1 MSKKDCNTVLTEGW
15 DQKKKETEIPTKGSK
30 PRTPLKNTK
39 SHGTSKKAPR
49 KKKQKL
55 KKECSSTENKT
66 ETASKEP
73 TKPEMLKKPT
83 EEIGDNEQVLREVLT
98 SGETENKTATAL
110 TTVADS
116 SEDVSKQVAD
126 NEQAFDEVFIS
137 AQTETETESPVSTR
151 PEMFGE
157 LQNLDID
164 NEQVFDEV
172 FISAQTETESPV
184 SKRPE
189 MFGEPQK
196 LDIDKKQVLQE
207 VCISPQTETEI
218 ISPEPTKS
226 NVLEEP
232 SKKAKEVLEEVG
244 VSLSAQTESETV
256 PTKPETLE
264 KPSKKDVDDLSKKET
279 EIRKK
284 ENTQGRAAKK
294 RKTDDESE
302 NLPRKK
308 QPQAETEIEKA
319 LPMPTKPEI
328 LEPSKKVGDNVQVFK
343 ARVAAE
349 TESVTASLVRRKPDN
364 VEPSQQMGDNVQVFE
379 DVSISAE
386 TESQT
391 ASPVPRQPENLAEPS
406 GKVGDIQSIQVSK
419 ERKQKQD
426 AVKARTVHG
435 GFVFKN
441 LLKPGLFVYDNSDE
455 EPDIEP
461 ESCSGITAEYLRK
474 LLDRE
479 LNRLDPDVLDRFK
492 KEKEYCLNSYI
503 KVLPQDDVISSKSW
517 LKSSER
523 WNMKTH
529 LRKYRKTA
537 NVQCV
542 TKKKKSS
549 KTPLVSTSL
558 QSSTVS
564 TPQAST
570 SSNPKA
576 FNFACEG
583 ATSSKPKASTSASEE
598 ERIRRQFHYM
608 YDILHFLQDFYS
620 EVIET
625 STSERPQAS
634 TSKRPQASTSNRPQA
649 STSKSPQ
656 ASTSKRPQASTSTS
670 TVRGTGIAGM
680 SDQRQV
686 LPDFDSL
693 LNPAGLYKALRKL
706 PEGSIPETF
715 RWLDL

>member
-1 MSKKDCNTVLTEGW
+1 MSLVAKVMIEENEDSLRDLSRMWYQHDGVPAHKSAQAYTFLAQIFDTRMIDCEG
-15 DQKKKETEIPTKGSK
+15 QEVAEATGGVS
-30 PRTPLKNTK
+30 
-39 SHGTSKKAPR
+39 
-49 KKKQKL
+49 
-55 KKECSSTENKT
+55 
-66 ETASKEP
+66 
-73 TKPEMLKKPT
+73 
-83 EEIGDNEQVLREVLT
+83 DNEQVLREVLT

-126 NEQAFDEVFIS
+126 
-137 AQTETETESPVSTR
+137 
-151 PEMFGE
+151 
-157 LQNLDID
+157 
-164 NEQVFDEV
+164 
-172 FISAQTETESPV
+172 
-184 SKRPE
+184 
-189 MFGEPQK
+189 
-196 LDIDKKQVLQE
+196 KKQVLQE

-226 NVLEEP
+226 NVFEEP

-492 KEKEYCLNSYI
+492 KEKEYCLVSI
-503 KVLPQDDVISSKSW
+503 VPF
-517 LKSSER
+517 KSS
-523 WNMKTH
+523 N
-529 LRKYRKTA
+529 
-537 NVQCV
+537 
-542 TKKKKSS
+542 
-549 KTPLVSTSL
+549 
-558 QSSTVS
+558 
-564 TPQAST
+564 
-570 SSNPKA
+570 
-576 FNFACEG
+576 
-583 ATSSKPKASTSASEE
+583 
-598 ERIRRQFHYM
+598 
-608 YDILHFLQDFYS
+608 
-620 EVIET
+620 
-625 STSERPQAS
+625 
-634 TSKRPQASTSNRPQA
+634 
-649 STSKSPQ
+649 
-656 ASTSKRPQASTSTS
+656 
-670 TVRGTGIAGM
+670 
-680 SDQRQV
+680 
-686 LPDFDSL
+686 
-693 LNPAGLYKALRKL
+693 
-706 PEGSIPETF
+706 
-715 RWLDL
+715 